1 MTQMLR
7 STRLLAMN
15 SWPDDHATAASAAT
29 AAEAA
34 EAAEAAVRPVVELK
48 LTKTGVE
55 SKRAC
60 VRF

>member
-15 SWPDDHATAASAAT
+15 SWPDDHATAATAAT
-29 AAEAA
+29 AATVAN
-34 EAAEAAVRPVVELK
+34 AAVRPVVELK

-60 VRF
+60 VKF

>member
-1 MTQMLR
+1 MLR

-34 EAAEAAVRPVVELK
+34 EAAVRPVVELK
-48 LTKTGVE
+48 LTKTGVD
-55 SKRAC
+55 SKRGC
-60 VRF
+60 VKF

>member
-15 SWPDDHATAASAAT
+15 SWPDDHATAAT
-29 AAEAA
+29 AANAA
-34 EAAEAAVRPVVELK
+34 NAAVRPVVELK

-60 VRF
+60 VKF